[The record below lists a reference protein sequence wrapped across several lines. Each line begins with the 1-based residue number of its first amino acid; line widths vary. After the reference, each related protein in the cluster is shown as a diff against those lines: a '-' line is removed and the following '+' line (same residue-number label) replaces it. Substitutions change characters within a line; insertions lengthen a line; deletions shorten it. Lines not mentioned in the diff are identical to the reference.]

1 MDNFEGNLAKDAS
14 GSLQNPIDLM
24 AQIMALSAKVDAL
37 VAANEATIQKHSKGV
52 GFVTPEEEELA
63 KAQIRESLG
72 WEPPKAHGYQ
82 LLVKIHEREDTF
94 KNAEGRD
101 TGIAMPD
108 MIAANEKYQNVT
120 ALVIGMGP
128 IAYKD
133 PRFYESGPLC
143 RIGDWIIIPYSNG
156 TPFSYRGVP
165 MRFIPDDCSLGSV
178 DDPDYVTRYGS

>member
-1 MDNFEGNLAKDAS
+1 MAQSSEERIYVGD
-14 GSLQNPIDLM
+14 GSQANPIDLM
-24 AQIMALSAKVDAL
+24 AKIEALSAKLDAL
-37 VAANEATIQKHSKGV
+37 VAANEESIKKRVQGL

-72 WEPPKAHGYQ
+72 FEPPRAHGYQ
-82 LLVKIHEREDTF
+82 LLVKIHERKDTF
-94 KNAEGRD
+94 KDSEGND
-101 TGIAMPD
+101 TGIAMPE
-108 MIAANEKYQNVT
+108 MIAAHEKFQNVT

-133 PRFYESGPLC
+133 SRFDESGPLC

-156 TPFSYRGVP
+156 TPFNYRNVP